1 MHYKESANAHG
12 HKLLTEPYLPTIQVS
27 LRCLRCHFGKKKLV
41 VNRCSATRNLGW
53 GLCCCLKPRKSARQ
67 DFEISNFG
75 PFCDGVT
82 ESEGP
87 VLSDIV
93 DLGHGAV
100 VTEGDEEV
108 AKLEFAMFVAES
120 VQ

>member
-1 MHYKESANAHG
+1 
-12 HKLLTEPYLPTIQVS
+12 
-27 LRCLRCHFGKKKLV
+27 
-41 VNRCSATRNLGW
+41 
-53 GLCCCLKPRKSARQ
+53 LKPRKSARQ